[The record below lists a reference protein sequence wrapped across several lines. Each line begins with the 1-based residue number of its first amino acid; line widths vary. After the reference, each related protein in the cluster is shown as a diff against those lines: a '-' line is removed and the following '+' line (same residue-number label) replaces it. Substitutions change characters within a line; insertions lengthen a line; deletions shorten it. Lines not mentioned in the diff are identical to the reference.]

1 MRRSY
6 NAWFR
11 CEQFHS
17 NLVGS
22 DVGVGKWMTEKQVWM
37 LTGDVYPET
46 AGLKEA
52 RGTGRG
58 TISDAGLTA
67 GYTWRTWSEP
77 SLAFW
82 SHP

>member
-1 MRRSY
+1 
-6 NAWFR
+6 
-11 CEQFHS
+11 
-17 NLVGS
+17 
-22 DVGVGKWMTEKQVWM
+22 MTEKQVWM

-67 GYTWRTWSEP
+67 GYTWRTLSRRSHSGRIHETD
-77 SLAFW
+77 AGVFW
-82 SHP
+82 CALME